1 MASLPLPVYIEI
13 EKGSNVKYEFDQK
26 TQSLQVDRVLDTPTG
41 YPFAYGFFP
50 NTLADDGDELDV
62 LIIRKENTIRND
74 RVYPAHIIG
83 ALVMEDE
90 KGMDEKVLCVLEED
104 YEQIQD
110 ITDLDSKTKDEIN
123 TFFSTYKLNSPG
135 RWSKTFGFLNHQQ
148 AIQLYAKSL
157 PPEVSEDSLSERK
170 KSVV

>member
-1 MASLPLPVYIEI
+1 MACPQIPVYIEI

-26 TQSLQVDRVLDTPTG
+26 TQTLQVDRVLDTPTG

-62 LIIRKENTIRND
+62 LIIRKQNDVRND
-74 RVYPAHIIG
+74 RVYPAYIIG

-90 KGMDEKVLCVLEED
+90 KGMDEKVLCVLDDD
-104 YEQIQD
+104 YDRVQD
-110 ITDLDSKTKDEIN
+110 ITDLDSKTKDEID

-135 RWSKTFGFLNHQQ
+135 RWSKTYGFLNKQQ

-157 PPEVSEDSLSERK
+157 PPEESSAK
-170 KSVV
+170 KSDI

>member
-1 MASLPLPVYIEI
+1 M
-13 EKGSNVKYEFDQK
+13 KYEFDKQ
-26 TQSLQVDRVLDTPTG
+26 TQSLQVDRILDTSSG

-62 LIIRKENTIRND
+62 LILRKQNDIRND

-90 KGMDEKVLCVLEED
+90 KGMDEKVLCVLDDD
-104 YEQIQD
+104 YAQIQD
-110 ITDLDSKTKDEIN
+110 IKDLDTKTKDEIE

-135 RWSKTFGFLNHQQ
+135 RWSKTYGFLNHQQ
-148 AIQLYAKSL
+148 ATQLYAKSL
-157 PPEVSEDSLSERK
+157 PPEESSVK